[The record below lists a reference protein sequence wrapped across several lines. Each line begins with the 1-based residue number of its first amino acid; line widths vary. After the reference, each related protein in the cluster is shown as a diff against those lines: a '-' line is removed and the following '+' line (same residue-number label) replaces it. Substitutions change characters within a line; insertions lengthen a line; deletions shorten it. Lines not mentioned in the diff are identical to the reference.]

1 MAGAL
6 NNVALFAGEHAAD
19 PRDVARAI
27 QMEREGVSPDKIFSA
42 TGLFRGSNKK
52 WRTEIDDSGARLTG
66 DRGPTLGDA
75 LDHPKLYEVYP
86 ALRAIQAEITRRA
99 QVGGPETG
107 RYDGTISAKVDDDQ
121 ARLEM
126 ALHEVQHAIQHREGW
141 PIGTTPEAAG
151 NYDAYSRH
159 PGEVEA
165 RAAAGRR
172 GLTAEQ
178 RRQRFPMIDL
188 LGK

>member
-1 MAGAL
+1 MGGAL
-6 NNVALFAGEHAAD
+6 NDVVALFAGEHAAD
-19 PRDVARAI
+19 PGAVIRAT
-27 QMEREGVSPDKIFSA
+27 QMERAGVTPDKIFAA
-42 TGLFRGSNKK
+42 TGMFRGANKK
-52 WRTEIDDSGARLTG
+52 WRTEIDDSGAALTG
-66 DRGPTLGDA
+66 RSGPTLGAA

-86 ALRAIQAEITRRA
+86 ALKEMQADITRRA
-99 QVGGPETG
+99 QIGVPDSG
-107 RYDGTISAKVDDDQ
+107 RYDGKISARVDDEK

-151 NYDAYSRH
+151 YDAYSQH

-165 RAAAGRR
+165 RAAAERR

-178 RRQRFPMIDL
+178 RKL
-188 LGK
+188 LLPIIGN

>member
-19 PRDVARAI
+19 PQDVARAI

-42 TGLFRGSNKK
+42 TGLFRGANRK

-86 ALRAIQAEITRRA
+86 ALREIQADITRRA
-99 QVGGPETG
+99 KMGLDTG
-107 RYDGTISAKVDDDQ
+107 RYEGGKVSANVDNEQ

-126 ALHEVQHAIQHREGW
+126 ALHEVQHAIQQREGW
-141 PIGTTPEAAG
+141 PIGTTPESAG

-165 RAAAGRR
+165 RAAAERSS
-172 GLTAEQ
+172 LTAEQ
-178 RRQRFPMIDL
+178 RRQRFPVIDL
-188 LGK
+188 IGK